1 MSTCIRYV
9 ERAGNMI
16 FEQVRHTAQCNH
28 AKPKEGADG

>member
-16 FEQVRHTAQCNH
+16 FEQVRHTEQCNH
-28 AKPKEGADG
+28 SKDSDESS